1 MNYIK
6 SIGKILNQLS
16 YMLTARQ
23 RKTGIAV
30 TIMIAVGSFLETL
43 GVSAILPFI
52 EAILTPEEAQNK
64 WYVKIVQR
72 ILHFSDMGRITIV
85 IGICIIFVY
94 FLKNAYIYFSTII
107 HTSYRSKIQK
117 YLSTKMLRSYMNR
130 SYEFFTSINTAEVQR
145 SIGTDIM
152 GVYDL
157 MDNLFRFVGEFLTAL
172 FIGAFLIETDA
183 FMAICIIVI
192 AGACFM
198 AITVG
203 LKKKTSY
210 YGEQKRI
217 KDKERVNCSLQAISG
232 FKEIKVTQTTDYFV
246 DAYDEAY
253 EQQRVAEVKNEYIAN
268 LPERIIESMCV
279 AVLMGIICIRIAM
292 GANMTTFI
300 PKLSVFAVAAFRLLP
315 SVSRMSRYTNGI
327 IFYNPFLQS
336 AYENLKEI
344 DQYDKN
350 VRSGQSELEKEKND
364 NRYIPFNDEV
374 RISHIDW
381 KYSRSEKM
389 ILSDLSLSIH
399 KGQAIG
405 LVGASG
411 AGKTTLADILLGL
424 LKPKKGTVYVDGM
437 DIFQYPKQWSKI
449 IGYVPQSI
457 FLSDDTIR
465 NNVAFG
471 HAPSEINDNDVWNAL
486 REAQLEEYIKSLP
499 EGLDTQVGERGIK
512 FSGGQRQRIAIARTL
527 YNNPEI
533 IVLDEAT
540 SALDNE
546 TEKAVMESIDALQG
560 YKTLIIVAHRL
571 TTIRHCD
578 KIYEIANGKAIERT
592 WDEIAGENNKSS
604 Q

>member
-1 MNYIK
+1 M
-6 SIGKILNQLS
+6 
-16 YMLTARQ
+16 
-23 RKTGIAV
+23 
-30 TIMIAVGSFLETL
+30 
-43 GVSAILPFI
+43 
-52 EAILTPEEAQNK
+52 
-64 WYVKIVQR
+64 R
-72 ILHFSDMGRITIV
+72 I
-85 IGICIIFVY
+85 
-94 FLKNAYIYFSTII
+94 
-107 HTSYRSKIQK
+107 Q
-117 YLSTKMLRSYMNR
+117 
-130 SYEFFTSINTAEVQR
+130 
-145 SIGTDIM
+145 
-152 GVYDL
+152 
-157 MDNLFRFVGEFLTAL
+157 
-172 FIGAFLIETDA
+172 
-183 FMAICIIVI
+183 
-192 AGACFM
+192 
-198 AITVG
+198 
-203 LKKKTSY
+203 
-210 YGEQKRI
+210 
-217 KDKERVNCSLQAISG
+217 
-232 FKEIKVTQTTDYFV
+232 
-246 DAYDEAY
+246 
-253 EQQRVAEVKNEYIAN
+253 
-268 LPERIIESMCV
+268 IIESMCV

-292 GANMTTFI
+292 GADMTTFI

-344 DQYDKN
+344 DQYDKD
-350 VRSGQSELEKEKND
+350 VRSGQSESEKEKND

>member
-1 MNYIK
+1 
-6 SIGKILNQLS
+6 
-16 YMLTARQ
+16 
-23 RKTGIAV
+23 
-30 TIMIAVGSFLETL
+30 
-43 GVSAILPFI
+43 
-52 EAILTPEEAQNK
+52 
-64 WYVKIVQR
+64 
-72 ILHFSDMGRITIV
+72 
-85 IGICIIFVY
+85 
-94 FLKNAYIYFSTII
+94 
-107 HTSYRSKIQK
+107 
-117 YLSTKMLRSYMNR
+117 MLRSYMSR

-172 FIGAFLIETDA
+172 FIGAFLIATDA
-183 FMAICIIVI
+183 FMAVCIIVI

-268 LPERIIESMCV
+268 LPERIIEAMCV

-292 GANMTTFI
+292 GADMTTFI

-350 VRSGQSELEKEKND
+350 TVSGQGELEKEKND
-364 NRYIPFNDEV
+364 NKYIPFNDEV
-374 RISHIDW
+374 KINHIDW
-381 KYSRSEKM
+381 KYSRSDKM

-399 KGQAIG
+399 KGQSIG

-424 LKPKKGTVYVDGM
+424 LRPQKGTVYVDGM

-471 HAPSEINDNDVWNAL
+471 HAQGEIDDNDVWNAL

-578 KIYEIANGKAIERT
+578 KIYEIVDGKAIERT
-592 WDEIAGENNKSS
+592 WDEIAGENKKSS
-604 Q
+604 